1 MEPEGSVSFPQE
13 LATCL
18 NPKLY
23 KVLIHST
30 FIILFSFFVC
40 LLVLSL
46 LPTHCRC
53 RGLLLHLTHFV
64 THTTFGRTPLD
75 VWSAH
80 RRDLYLKTHNTHKR
94 QTSMLPPPR
103 VGFEPGIPTSER
115 PQTCVLDLHI
125 SRRSHLRVDLS
136 NDHFPSSFTTKILFA
151 FLFLSRARH
160 TPVPLVIVNL
170 VNRTMKIAKLLVM

>member
-94 QTSMLPPPR
+94 QTSMLPPP
-103 VGFEPGIPTSER
+103 PGGIRTRNTNKWAAADLRLRPPYFSKITSACRSFKWSFSFKFHHQNSVCISLPLPCTPHAR
-115 PQTCVLDLHI
+115 PSCH
-125 SRRSHLRVDLS
+125 R
-136 NDHFPSSFTTKILFA
+136 
-151 FLFLSRARH
+151 
-160 TPVPLVIVNL
+160 
-170 VNRTMKIAKLLVM
+170 